1 MLACVLENLPAED
14 LGERRSVPGPGIE
27 PTHLPS
33 SSDDDD
39 RSTIEPLI
47 LRVAKVEKEKTNL
60 NISICHLIRYSKSP
74 PNTK

>member
-1 MLACVLENLPAED
+1 MLAWVLENLPAED

-47 LRVAKVEKEKTNL
+47 LRVKKVKYMSLTKVLYIT
-60 NISICHLIRYSKSP
+60 SKH
-74 PNTK
+74 

>member
-1 MLACVLENLPAED
+1 MALSLVNFNKTVARWVNSLDHFVLAWVLENLPAED

-47 LRVAKVEKEKTNL
+47 LREKKFK
-60 NISICHLIRYSKSP
+60 YK
-74 PNTK
+74 